1 MLFKQVLF
9 EPLFG
14 GNAGR
19 LRMVLVEDEP
29 NFMGVETRYLDIQ

>member
-14 GNAGR
+14 GHAGR
-19 LRMVLVEDEP
+19 LGVVLVEGEP
-29 NFMGVETRYLDIQ
+29 NFMGVEPHYLDIQ